1 MDSLFYCMEKRESV
15 SEDDISNLKKI
26 FANLPEKIRN
36 EDIIIVIDKKP
47 YTWNAVFLEVN
58 NSTSLGIRMLKKL
71 KELKII

>member
-1 MDSLFYCMEKRESV
+1 MEKRESV

>member
-1 MDSLFYCMEKRESV
+1 MVNDSLEEERIK
-15 SEDDISNLKKI
+15 LKKV

-36 EDIIIVIDKKP
+36 EDIILVLDKKP

-58 NSTSLGIRMLKKL
+58 NSTILGAKMLKKL

>member
-1 MDSLFYCMEKRESV
+1 MEKKEF
-15 SEDDISNLKKI
+15 ISDENISTFKKI

-36 EDIIIVIDKKP
+36 EDIILVLNKKP

-58 NSTSLGIRMLKKL
+58 KMTSLGMIMLKKL

>member
-1 MDSLFYCMEKRESV
+1 MEKKESISEENV
-15 SEDDISNLKKI
+15 SNFKKI

-36 EDIIIVIDKKP
+36 EDIILVVDKKP

-58 NSTSLGIRMLKKL
+58 NSTILGAKMLKKL

>member
-1 MDSLFYCMEKRESV
+1 MEKKDSV
-15 SEDDISNLKKI
+15 SDDDISVFKKI

-36 EDIIIVIDKKP
+36 EDIIFVLDKKP

-58 NSTSLGIRMLKKL
+58 KLTPLGIKMLKKL

>member
-1 MDSLFYCMEKRESV
+1 MEKKGSI
-15 SEDDISNLKKI
+15 SEDEITTFKKI

-36 EDIIIVIDKKP
+36 EDIIFVLDKKP

-58 NSTSLGIRMLKKL
+58 NSTDLGTKMLKKL